1 MFLWSGEQDRGLNL
15 MSDKRK
21 AKRIKEEAKVTITL
35 ISKDSLSPG
44 KKIFYHLTKDISS
57 TGIKI
62 QANTFLPINSMIKI
76 ELSLKEP
83 LRVVSAIGMVRRV
96 KTLYANELF
105 EVGIE
110 FVDTSPEI
118 INIIKEHIEKQS
130 KFPRT

>member
-44 KKIFYHLTKDISS
+44 RKIIYRLTKDISS
-57 TGIKI
+57 AGIKI

-83 LRVVSAIGMVRRV
+83 LRMVSAIGLVRRI
-96 KTLYANELF
+96 KSLYADELF

-110 FVDTSPEI
+110 FVDTSQEI
-118 INIIKEHIEKQS
+118 INILREHIEKQS
-130 KFPRT
+130 KIPLS